1 VVSATRKQNTT
12 ETHRTQRAAQ
22 RQLYFNSLHVL
33 LEITIGPDRTF
44 FKRNNRWVDANAL
57 KNEAAKP
64 DRVVEFGSQEFYK
77 LVDQLVREG
86 REGILALS
94 GELLLVVD
102 GKTVL
107 IKALPK

>member
-1 VVSATRKQNTT
+1 MGQQKD
-12 ETHRTQRAAQ
+12 RTACGDHYRGWI
-22 RQLYFNSLHVL
+22 SGS
-33 LEITIGPDRTF
+33 TDRTF

-57 KNEAAKP
+57 KNESAKP
-64 DRVVEFGSQEFYK
+64 DRVVEVGTPEFYK
-77 LVDQLVREG
+77 LVDQLLREG

-107 IKALPK
+107 IKAPPK